1 MLMRNGEVKTKA
13 VSDFPGGPVIKNLP
27 ASAGDTGS
35 IPALGRFRMPRGA
48 KPVHHKGW
56 SLSTLEAMLHS
67 KRSLRSK
74 KPKHLN

>member
-35 IPALGRFRMPRGA
+35 IPVLGRFHRPQGA
-48 KPVHHKGW
+48 KPVHH
-56 SLSTLEAMLHS
+56 
-67 KRSLRSK
+67 
-74 KPKHLN
+74 NC